1 MIPRA
6 ALQARAREWGLTE
19 EVVEKDYVLG
29 WLLWGIGSHAALRDS
44 WIFKGG
50 TCLKKC
56 FVETYRFSEDL
67 DFTVLEDGPLRPDDL
82 LPVLSEVLDNIEQE
96 TGITLSSRAP
106 VVRMR
111 PDGQSAE
118 GRIYYRGPRGAPGE
132 ARVKLD
138 LTYDET
144 VVEPTVRRNIAHAYD
159 EQLPG
164 DGAVQ
169 CCAFVEVFAEK
180 LRALGQRTRPRDLYD
195 VVNLHRRADLRDD
208 REQVQVVLDRKCAYK
223 DVAPPTLALVTQV
236 DKVTELRADWQAMLA
251 HQLPVLPPIEEFI
264 DTLEGVF
271 SWLDG
276 ATPPRLQPVP
286 ALRERLEPGWLAPPT
301 ITRWPGGAPLEQ
313 IRFAGANHLLVELA
327 YQGTTR
333 LIEPY
338 ALRRSQ
344 AGNLLIYA
352 IKTSTG
358 EVRSYRVDRIEG
370 VRVTNTAF
378 VPRYALELSVALPVG
393 TGRRG
398 PEAMRA
404 RRSTARRRTAR
415 DFKR

>member
-1 MIPRA
+1 MISRGG
-6 ALQARAREWGLTE
+6 LQTRAREWGLTE

-29 WLLWGIGSHAALRDS
+29 WLLWGLGSHSALRDH

-67 DFTVLEDGPLRPDDL
+67 DFTVLEDGPLEPNDL
-82 LPVLSEVLDNIEQE
+82 LPILAEILDTVEQE
-96 TGITLSSRAP
+96 TGIALSNRAP

-111 PDGQSAE
+111 PDGRSAE
-118 GRIYYRGPRGAPGE
+118 GRIYYQGPRGAPGE

-144 VVEPTVRRNIAHAYD
+144 VVEETVRCKIAHAYD
-159 EQLPG
+159 EELPG

-169 CCAFVEVFAEK
+169 CYAFVEVFAEK

-195 VVNLHRRADLRDD
+195 VVNLYRRADLRDD
-208 REQVQVVLDRKCAYK
+208 RERVSTALERKCAYK
-223 DVAPPTLALVTQV
+223 NVPLPTLETVTAA
-236 DKVTELRADWQAMLA
+236 DKLSELRSDWEAMLA
-251 HQLPVLPPIEEFI
+251 HQLPVLPPIDEFI

-271 SWLDG
+271 GWLAG
-276 ATPPRLQPVP
+276 ATPPRLQPAP
-286 ALRERLEPGWLAPPT
+286 ALRERLEPGWGPPPT

-327 YQGTTR
+327 YKDTTR

-344 AGNLLIYA
+344 AGNLLVYA

-358 EVRSYRVDRIEG
+358 EVHSYRVDRIQG
-370 VRVTNTAF
+370 VRVISTSF
-378 VPRYALELSVALPVG
+378 VPQYAIELSTALPAN

-398 PEAMRA
+398 PRA
-404 RRSTARRRTAR
+404 PRSRRPGRRRR
-415 DFKR
+415 

>member
-1 MIPRA
+1 MIARA

-29 WLLWGIGSHAALRDS
+29 WLLWGVGSHPALADH

-67 DFTVLEDGPLRPDDL
+67 DFTVLDSGPLQPDDL
-82 LPVLSEVLDNIEQE
+82 IPVLTELLDRVEQE
-96 TGITLSSRAP
+96 TGITLSNRPP

-118 GRIYYRGPRGAPGE
+118 GRIYYRGPRETPGE

-144 VVEPTVRRNIAHAYD
+144 VIEATLRRKVAHAYD
-159 EQLPG
+159 EELPG
-164 DGAVQ
+164 DGAVR
-169 CCAFVEVFAEK
+169 CYAFVEVFAEK

-195 VVNLHRRADLRDD
+195 VVNLYRRADLRQD
-208 REQVQVVLDRKCAYK
+208 RDLVLAVLERKCEYK
-223 DVAPPTLALVTQV
+223 NVPIPTLTSVTTAERTA
-236 DKVTELRADWQAMLA
+236 DLRADWEAMLT
-251 HQLPVLPPIEEFI
+251 HQLPVLPPIDEFI
-264 DTLEGVF
+264 NTLADVF
-271 SWLDG
+271 DWLGG
-276 ATPPRLQPVP
+276 AEPAHLASVP
-286 ALRERLEPGWLAPPT
+286 ALRERLQPGWVAPPT

-327 YQGTTR
+327 YQGSTR

-344 AGNLLIYA
+344 AGNLLVYA
-352 IKTSTG
+352 IKAQTG
-358 EVRSYRVDRIEG
+358 EVRAYRVDRIEG
-370 VRVTNTAF
+370 VRITSTAF
-378 VPRYALELSVALPVG
+378 APRYAVELSVALPVG
-393 TGRRG
+393 T
-398 PEAMRA
+398 
-404 RRSTARRRTAR
+404 RRTR
-415 DFKR
+415 SSL

>member
-1 MIPRA
+1 MISRA
-6 ALQARAREWGLTE
+6 ALQARTREWGLTE

-29 WLLWGIGSHAALRDS
+29 WLLWGIGSHPRLQDH

-67 DFTVLEDGPLRPDDL
+67 DFTVLEDGPLEPDGL
-82 LPVLSEVLDNIEQE
+82 TPVLTEMLDRVEQE

-111 PDGQSAE
+111 PDGRSAE
-118 GRIYYRGPRGAPGE
+118 GRIYYLGPRGAPGE

-144 VVEPTVRRNIAHAYD
+144 VVATTARRDIAHAYD
-159 EQLPG
+159 EDLPD
-164 DGAVQ
+164 DGAVL
-169 CCAFVEVFAEK
+169 CYAFVEVFAEK

-195 VVNLHRRADLRDD
+195 VVNLYRRADLRRD
-208 REQVQVVLDRKCAYK
+208 RDLVLAVLKRKCAYK
-223 DVAPPTLALVTQV
+223 KVPMPTLAAVTAA
-236 DKVTELRADWQAMLA
+236 DKIADLRADWQAMLA
-251 HQLPVLPPIEEFI
+251 HQLPILPPIDEFI
-264 DTLEGVF
+264 DTLAGVF
-271 SWLDG
+271 DWLGG
-276 ATPPRLQPVP
+276 AEPALLAPVP
-286 ALRERLEPGWLAPPT
+286 ALRERLEPGWAAPPT

-327 YQGTTR
+327 YQGSTR

-344 AGNLLIYA
+344 ADNLLVYA
-352 IKTSTG
+352 IKVQTG
-358 EVRSYRVDRIEG
+358 EVRAYRVDRIEG
-370 VRVTNTAF
+370 VRMTNTSF
-378 VPRYALELSVALPVG
+378 VPRYDIELSTALPVS
-393 TGRRG
+393 TGR
-398 PEAMRA
+398 EIA
-404 RRSTARRRTAR
+404 
-415 DFKR
+415 